1 MIEVK
6 NLTKVYGQHKAVD
19 NISFT
24 VNDGEILGF
33 LGPNGAG
40 KTTTMNMMTGFI
52 SSTSGT
58 VTINGHDIL
67 DDPIEA
73 KKQLGYLPDV
83 PPVYGDMRVDEYLEF
98 VCDIK
103 RVKKSQR
110 AAMLDD
116 IAETVGISDVRN
128 RIVKNLSKGYRQ
140 RVGLAQALVGYPSVL
155 ILDEPTV
162 GLDPKQIIEMRE
174 VIRRLG
180 ERHTILLSS
189 HILSEVSA
197 VCDRVMIIN
206 NGKIVAS
213 DTTENLEEGAAEN
226 IQLVRIKGDIL
237 AALDIIRGCEGVN
250 SAETE
255 PCEEKGCTEVRIY
268 AQKDVDVRAEIVRQ
282 LTEKGIDVLM
292 LKSAALTLEDVF
304 IKVVNGEYD
313 APVAE
318 ENKQTD
324 NSDTVE
330 AADMGAFAI
339 GQDDVEGASEDVD
352 NQQDGE
358 QLQPQ
363 SSEDNTEAADNT
375 DDESE
380 ENI

>member
-116 IAETVGISDVRN
+116 IAETVGISEVRN

-140 RVGLAQALVGYPSVL
+140 RVGLAQAMVGYPSVL

-226 IQLVRIKGDIL
+226 IQLIRIKGDIL

-268 AQKDVDVRAEIVRQ
+268 AQKDVDVRAEIVRK

-313 APVAE
+313 APTAE
-318 ENKQTD
+318 ENRQTD
-324 NSDTVE
+324 DSDTVE

-339 GQDDVEGASEDVD
+339 GQDDVKGASEDAD

-358 QLQPQ
+358 DLQPQ
-363 SSEDNTEAADNT
+363 SSEDSTEAAGNK

>member
-116 IAETVGISDVRN
+116 IAETVGISEVRN

-140 RVGLAQALVGYPSVL
+140 RVGLAQAMVGYPSVL

-226 IQLVRIKGDIL
+226 IQLIRINGDIL
-237 AALDIIRGCEGVN
+237 TALDIIRGCEGVN

-268 AQKDVDVRAEIVRQ
+268 AQKDVDVRAEIIRQ

-313 APVAE
+313 APTAE
-318 ENKQTD
+318 ENRQTD

-339 GQDDVEGASEDVD
+339 GKDDVKGASEDAD
-352 NQQDGE
+352 NHRDRE
-358 QLQPQ
+358 NLQPQ
-363 SSEDNTEAADNT
+363 SSEDSTEAADNT

>member
-6 NLTKVYGQHKAVD
+6 NLTKIYGHHRAVD

-52 SSTSGT
+52 SATDGT

-67 DDPIEA
+67 EDTLEA

-83 PPVYGDMRVDEYLEF
+83 PPVYGDMRVDEYLDF

-103 RVKKSQR
+103 RVPKGERK
-110 AAMLDD
+110 AMLDD
-116 IAETVGISDVRN
+116 ITTTIGISHVRN
-128 RIVKNLSKGYRQ
+128 RICKNLSKGYRQ

-162 GLDPKQIIEMRE
+162 GLDPQQIIEMRQ
-174 VIRRLG
+174 VIRKLG

-213 DTTENLEEGAAEN
+213 DTTSGLEEGTAEN
-226 IQLVRIKGDIL
+226 AVLIRVKGDGMGAFDIL
-237 AALDIIRGCEGVN
+237 NKIDGISSVIKSDCSEEGCAEFRMVLAEDIRSIIVKTLIESGF
-250 SAETE
+250 
-255 PCEEKGCTEVRIY
+255 EV
-268 AQKDVDVRAEIVRQ
+268 V
-282 LTEKGIDVLM
+282 M
-292 LKSAALTLEDVF
+292 LKSAALTLEEVF
-304 IKVVNGEYD
+304 LKVINGDYD
-313 APVAE
+313 SVRQSVQ
-318 ENKQTD
+318 QT
-324 NSDTVE
+324 NES
-330 AADMGAFAI
+330 
-339 GQDDVEGASEDVD
+339 DVEIAGDTITESKED
-352 NQQDGE
+352 
-358 QLQPQ
+358 
-363 SSEDNTEAADNT
+363 
-375 DDESE
+375 E
-380 ENI
+380 E

>member
-116 IAETVGISDVRN
+116 IAETVGISEVRN

-140 RVGLAQALVGYPSVL
+140 RVGLAQAMVGYPSVL

-226 IQLVRIKGDIL
+226 IQLIRIKGDIL
-237 AALDIIRGCEGVN
+237 TALDIIRGCEGVN

-268 AQKDVDVRAEIVRQ
+268 AQKDVDVRAEIIRQ

-313 APVAE
+313 APTAE
-318 ENKQTD
+318 ENRQTD

-339 GQDDVEGASEDVD
+339 GKDDVKGASEDAD
-352 NQQDGE
+352 NRQDRE
-358 QLQPQ
+358 NLQPQ
-363 SSEDNTEAADNT
+363 SSEDSTEAADNT

>member
-226 IQLVRIKGDIL
+226 IQLIRIKGDIL

-339 GQDDVEGASEDVD
+339 GQDDVEGASEDED

>member
-6 NLTKVYGQHKAVD
+6 NLTKVYGQHRAVD

-67 DDPIEA
+67 DDPVEA

-83 PPVYGDMRVDEYLEF
+83 PPVYGDMRVNEYLEF

>member
-116 IAETVGISDVRN
+116 IAETVGISEVRN

-140 RVGLAQALVGYPSVL
+140 RVGLAQAMVGYPSVL

-226 IQLVRIKGDIL
+226 IQLIRIKGDIL
-237 AALDIIRGCEGVN
+237 TALDIIRGCEGVN

-255 PCEEKGCTEVRIY
+255 SCEEKGCTEVRIY
-268 AQKDVDVRAEIVRQ
+268 AQKDVDVRAEIIRQ

-313 APVAE
+313 APTAE
-318 ENKQTD
+318 ENRQTD

-339 GQDDVEGASEDVD
+339 GKDDVKGASEDAD
-352 NQQDGE
+352 NHRDRE
-358 QLQPQ
+358 NLQHQ
-363 SSEDNTEAADNT
+363 SSEDSTEAADNT

>member
-226 IQLVRIKGDIL
+226 IQLIRIKGDIL

-255 PCEEKGCTEVRIY
+255 PCEEKGCTEVCIY
-268 AQKDVDVRAEIVRQ
+268 AQKDVDVRAEIVRK

-324 NSDTVE
+324 DSDTVE

-339 GQDDVEGASEDVD
+339 GQDDVKGASEDAD

-358 QLQPQ
+358 DLQPQ

-380 ENI
+380 DNI

>member
-6 NLTKVYGQHKAVD
+6 NLTKVYGQHRAVD

-103 RVKKSQR
+103 RVKKSRR

-116 IAETVGISDVRN
+116 ITKTVGISEVRS

-140 RVGLAQALVGYPSVL
+140 RVGLAQAMVGYPSVL

-174 VIRRLG
+174 VIKRLG

-213 DTTENLEEGAAEN
+213 DTTENLEEGADEN
-226 IQLVRIKGDIL
+226 VQLIRIKGDVL
-237 AALDIIRGCEGVN
+237 TALDIIRGCEGVN
-250 SAETE
+250 SADTE
-255 PCEEKGCTEVRIY
+255 PCEEKGCTQIRVY
-268 AQKDVDVRAEIVRQ
+268 AQRDNDVRADIVRG

-292 LKSAALTLEDVF
+292 LKSGALTLEDVF
-304 IKVVNGEYD
+304 MKVINGEYD
-313 APVAE
+313 APDIK
-318 ENKQTD
+318 ENKATD
-324 NSDTVE
+324 VSDMVE

-339 GQDDVEGASEDVD
+339 GDGTSEEADRDASDE
-352 NQQDGE
+352 
-358 QLQPQ
+358 
-363 SSEDNTEAADNT
+363 SEDNVQ
-375 DDESE
+375 
-380 ENI
+380 

>member
-1 MIEVK
+1 M
-6 NLTKVYGQHKAVD
+6 
-19 NISFT
+19 
-24 VNDGEILGF
+24 
-33 LGPNGAG
+33 
-40 KTTTMNMMTGFI
+40 
-52 SSTSGT
+52 
-58 VTINGHDIL
+58 
-67 DDPIEA
+67 
-73 KKQLGYLPDV
+73 
-83 PPVYGDMRVDEYLEF
+83 
-98 VCDIK
+98 
-103 RVKKSQR
+103 
-110 AAMLDD
+110 
-116 IAETVGISDVRN
+116 
-128 RIVKNLSKGYRQ
+128 
-140 RVGLAQALVGYPSVL
+140 L

-304 IKVVNGEYD
+304 IKVCLLYTSRCV
-313 APVAE
+313 
-318 ENKQTD
+318 
-324 NSDTVE
+324 
-330 AADMGAFAI
+330 
-339 GQDDVEGASEDVD
+339 
-352 NQQDGE
+352 
-358 QLQPQ
+358 
-363 SSEDNTEAADNT
+363 
-375 DDESE
+375 
-380 ENI
+380 

>member
-6 NLTKVYGQHKAVD
+6 NLTKVYGQHRAVD

-67 DDPIEA
+67 DDPVEA

-83 PPVYGDMRVDEYLEF
+83 PPVYGDMRVNEYLEF

-140 RVGLAQALVGYPSVL
+140 RVGLAQAMVGYPSVL

-313 APVAE
+313 APVARKT
-318 ENKQTD
+318 KQAD
-324 NSDTVE
+324 DSDTVE
-330 AADMGAFAI
+330 AADMGAFTI
-339 GQDDVEGASEDVD
+339 GREDDEGASEDAD
-352 NQQDGE
+352 NGQNE
-358 QLQPQ
+358 ENFQPQ
-363 SSEDNTEAADNT
+363 SPEDDTEAADNT
-375 DDESE
+375 DESE

>member
-6 NLTKVYGQHKAVD
+6 NLTKIYGHHRAVD

-52 SSTSGT
+52 SASEGS

-67 DDPIEA
+67 EDTVEA

-83 PPVYGDMRVDEYLEF
+83 PPVYGDMRVDEYLDF

-103 RVKKSQR
+103 RVPKSER

-116 IAETVGISDVRN
+116 ITQTIGISHVRK
-128 RIVKNLSKGYRQ
+128 RICKNLSKGYRQ

-162 GLDPKQIIEMRE
+162 GLDPQQIIEMRE
-174 VIRRLG
+174 VIKKLG

-213 DTTENLEEGAAEN
+213 DTTQRLEEGTAEN
-226 IQLVRIKGDIL
+226 AQLIRVKGDGVKEAEL
-237 AALDIIRGCEGVN
+237 LENTEGVRN
-250 SAETE
+250 VTITVCGEDNCSELRVVTGNEDIRSALV
-255 PCEEKGCTEVRIY
+255 KVLVDAGAEV
-268 AQKDVDVRAEIVRQ
+268 VMV
-282 LTEKGIDVLM
+282 
-292 LKSAALTLEDVF
+292 KSAALTLEEVF
-304 IKVVNGEYD
+304 LKVINGEYD
-313 APVAE
+313 NPLPVGETINNEETEEISEKNPVAE
-318 ENKQTD
+318 E
-324 NSDTVE
+324 DTE
-330 AADMGAFAI
+330 
-339 GQDDVEGASEDVD
+339 ED
-352 NQQDGE
+352 
-358 QLQPQ
+358 
-363 SSEDNTEAADNT
+363 
-375 DDESE
+375 E
-380 ENI
+380 E

>member
-1 MIEVK
+1 LIEVK
-6 NLTKVYGQHKAVD
+6 NLTKIYGHHRAVD

-52 SSTSGT
+52 SATEGT

-67 DDPIEA
+67 DDTVEA

-83 PPVYGDMRVDEYLEF
+83 PPVYGDMRVDEYLDF

-103 RVKKSQR
+103 KVKKSER

-116 IAETVGISDVRN
+116 ITLTVGISHVRS
-128 RIVKNLSKGYRQ
+128 RIVKNLSKGYKQ

-162 GLDPKQIIEMRE
+162 GLDPQQIIEMRE
-174 VIRRLG
+174 VIKHLG

-213 DTTENLEEGAAEN
+213 DTTQRLEEGTAEN
-226 IQLVRIKGDIL
+226 AQLVRIKGDSAEAVRLISGI
-237 AALDIIRGCEGVN
+237 AGVSAVN
-250 SAETE
+250 SV
-255 PCEEKGCTEVRIY
+255 PCDEEDCTELRIVS
-268 AQKDVDVRAEIVRQ
+268 DSNDIRAELVKA
-282 LTEKGIDVLM
+282 LVENGIQVLM
-292 LKSAALTLEDVF
+292 LKSAALTLEEVF
-304 IKVVNGEYD
+304 LKVINGEYD
-313 APVAE
+313 TLAPQTVAE
-318 ENKQTD
+318 EM
-324 NSDTVE
+324 SAE
-330 AADMGAFAI
+330 
-339 GQDDVEGASEDVD
+339 EASE
-352 NQQDGE
+352 E
-358 QLQPQ
+358 I
-363 SSEDNTEAADNT
+363 TE
-375 DDESE
+375 ESE
-380 ENI
+380 EN

>member
-1 MIEVK
+1 LIEVK
-6 NLTKVYGQHKAVD
+6 NLTKIYGQHKAVD

-24 VNDGEILGF
+24 VNDGEIWGF

-52 SSTSGT
+52 SATEGT

-67 DDPIEA
+67 DDAVEA

-83 PPVYGDMRVDEYLEF
+83 PPVYGDMRVDEYLDF

-103 RVKKSQR
+103 KVKKSKR

-116 IAETVGISDVRN
+116 ITATVGITHVRN

-162 GLDPKQIIEMRE
+162 GLDPQQIIEMRQ
-174 VIRRLG
+174 VIKKLG

-197 VCDRVMIIN
+197 VCDKIMIIN

-213 DTTENLEEGAAEN
+213 DTTENLEENAASN
-226 IQLVRIKGDIL
+226 AYLIRAKGDEEKAVAVAEKIENVIAVEKTYCDEENCVEL
-237 AALDIIRGCEGVN
+237 RVTGEKGADIRGTLVN
-250 SAETE
+250 NLVKA
-255 PCEEKGCTEVRIY
+255 GIEV
-268 AQKDVDVRAEIVRQ
+268 V
-282 LTEKGIDVLM
+282 M
-292 LKSAALTLEDVF
+292 LKSAALTLEQVF
-304 IKVVNGEYD
+304 LKVINGEYD
-313 APVAE
+313 SPLPVDE
-318 ENKQTD
+318 PTQDSN
-324 NSDTVE
+324 E
-330 AADMGAFAI
+330 A
-339 GQDDVEGASEDVD
+339 
-352 NQQDGE
+352 
-358 QLQPQ
+358 L
-363 SSEDNTEAADNT
+363 DNT
-375 DDESE
+375 DEAETTSE
-380 ENI
+380 EIAEAVQEAETAPEEITEDIEEVKEEEE